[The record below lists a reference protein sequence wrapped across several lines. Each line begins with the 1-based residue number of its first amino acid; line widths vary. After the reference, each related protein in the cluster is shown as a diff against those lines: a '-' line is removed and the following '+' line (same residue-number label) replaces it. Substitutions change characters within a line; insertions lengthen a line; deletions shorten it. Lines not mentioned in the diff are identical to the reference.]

1 MSFIELAPSLSGAR
15 PIIHNL
21 YLGQVAP
28 INTIEVVSFFKF
40 KIRLFSNFRTWYIHY
55 KSEIIIQLQ

>member
-1 MSFIELAPSLSGAR
+1 MSFIDLAPSLSGAI
-15 PIIHNL
+15 PIIPNL

-40 KIRLFSNFRTWYIHY
+40 NSRLFLNY
-55 KSEIIIQLQ
+55 

>member
-15 PIIHNL
+15 PIIPNL

-28 INTIEVVSFFKF
+28 INTIEVTV
-40 KIRLFSNFRTWYIHY
+40 LNFGTLN
-55 KSEIIIQLQ
+55 KS